1 MVASRR
7 LFEIGLYATGPVAI
21 FVTAPILA
29 RGLGPEGRGELG
41 VAQSVASFA
50 LALGAV
56 GQAEVY
62 LSDRKNGSGNIQV
75 AGRIAFLGATVTSI
89 LAAIWSLVLGVS
101 PFVVLATVILIPLLS
116 QSQLW
121 RSSAI
126 AGRRLSLPAFNNAA
140 GAILRVVLLLAL
152 VFVAALSTASAMLA
166 IQLSAALAALLTVG
180 AYSFR
185 QPREAIGK
193 PGRGSYKDSFRRGL
207 PLIAFSL
214 LTSVTLRSDIIAL
227 QVFDDAEAVG
237 IYAAAASLSMAVLS
251 ISGAFKTRAQGAV
264 FDANPRRSVRRELLV
279 VGCVGSVGALGA
291 IILSPWI
298 VEVLLGPRF
307 ESAVPILQVLAV
319 SCVALLVLDTVH
331 GVLAVLGKR
340 RIMVL
345 VGGTG
350 AATRLATLLVFVP
363 SLGPMGAAI
372 STVISYTVASLV
384 GWIVIHRGLAKAI

>member
-1 MVASRR
+1 MASRR
-7 LFEIGLYATGPVAI
+7 LFEIGLYAAGPAAI
-21 FVTAPILA
+21 FITAPILA

-62 LSDRKNGSGNIQV
+62 LADRKNGSGNIQV
-75 AGRIAFLGATVTSI
+75 AGRIALLGATFTSI
-89 LAAIWSLVLGVS
+89 LAAIWLLVLGVS
-101 PFVVLATVILIPLLS
+101 PFVVMATVILIPVLS

-126 AGRRLSLPAFNNAA
+126 SGRRLSLPAFNNAA
-140 GAILRVVLLLAL
+140 GALLRVVLLLAL
-152 VFVAALSTASAMLA
+152 VFIAALSTASAMLA

-180 AYSFR
+180 VYAFR
-185 QPREAIGK
+185 QPKDAIEEAGLACY
-193 PGRGSYKDSFRRGL
+193 GDSFRRGL

-227 QVFDDAEAVG
+227 QVLDDAEAVG

-264 FDANPRRSVRRELLV
+264 FDASPRRSVRRELIIV
-279 VGCVGSVGALGA
+279 SCIGSVGALGA
-291 IILSPWI
+291 ILLSPWI
-298 VEVLLGPRF
+298 VEVLLGPGF

-340 RIMVL
+340 KVMVL
-345 VGGTG
+345 VGGAG

-372 STVISYTVASLV
+372 STVVSYTVAGVV
-384 GWIVIHRGLAKAI
+384 GWIAINRGLAKAI